1 MAVPVL
7 FSISLKGKEAVSVQN
22 STTPI
27 FRLPLY
33 PQEKKVFIA
42 SADFRG
48 AENYISR
55 HAKRGF
61 FPPLPLPPLPPPSRA
76 GRRRLAGPVPAVA
89 RSGRAW
95 GAASPRR
102 QLMICR
108 YSTILPV
115 MGRVLGLET
124 HHPSL
129 TRRPPTRYR
138 VGWGR
143 EPRSPGADDA
153 PMLSPVGVSF
163 E

>member
-1 MAVPVL
+1 MTVL
-7 FSISLKGKEAVSVQN
+7 FSISLKGKEAVSEVQN

-27 FRLPLY
+27 FRLLLHPR
-33 PQEKKVFIA
+33 ENEFFSIA
-42 SADFRG
+42 QAQTSG
-48 AENYISR
+48 AENYTSR
-55 HAKRGF
+55 HAKRG
-61 FPPLPLPPLPPPSRA
+61 PLPLPPLPPSSRA

-108 YSTILPV
+108 YSTILPA

-124 HHPSL
+124 HPPSL
-129 TRRPPTRYR
+129 PRRPPTRYR

-153 PMLSPVGVSF
+153 PMLSPVVVSF